1 MNERKEKEGG
11 CRCSASHSTGTCF
24 LDRWSVQHMLSNC
37 RSLSTVISIYVG
49 IVRFHGE
56 AVALSPW
63 LAYCQ
68 SSSPSPCCS
77 RGFQKNR
84 FSRKKIK
91 KEEQSIVKERSYYS
105 DRKKSSYLD
114 SKLVSPICLHYYE
127 RAEVNCNR
135 VTRKY

>member
-84 FSRKKIK
+84 VIFSKENKKRGTI
-91 KEEQSIVKERSYYS
+91 
-105 DRKKSSYLD
+105 D
-114 SKLVSPICLHYYE
+114 SKRTIVLFRSEEIELSRLE
-127 RAEVNCNR
+127 TGFSNMFTLLRACGGQL
-135 VTRKY
+135 